1 MKLALVSANCICSG
15 VRSFSFCRQLIGH
28 IYPRIEPG
36 GRVRRFSLKLATRTY
51 RLSLD
56 IKLSLI
62 PHRFRSSQWVLRYPS
77 TNPSDSFCEKG
88 FLRST
93 LIKCSGSSITS
104 FAFRIGI
111 VPLGAFLS
119 VRRVRLDVFVGIGI
133 TLFTSTL
140 MLREFPSR
148 SSRLSERSS

>member
-15 VRSFSFCRQLIGH
+15 VRSFSFCRQLIGC

-36 GRVRRFSLKLATRTY
+36 GRVRRFSLKLAIRTY
-51 RLSLD
+51 RLFLD

-62 PHRFRSSQWVLRYPS
+62 PHRFRSSQWVLRHPL
-77 TNPSDSFCEKG
+77 DSFSEKG

-93 LIKCSGSSITS
+93 LIKCSGSSLTS
-104 FAFRIGI
+104 LAFRIGI

-119 VRRVRLDVFVGIGI
+119 IRRVRLDVFVGIGA
-133 TLFTSTL
+133 TLLTSTS
-140 MLREFPSR
+140 MHREFPSR
-148 SSRLSERSS
+148 SRRLSDRSS

>member
-1 MKLALVSANCICSG
+1 MKLAFVSANCICSG
-15 VRSFSFCRQLIGH
+15 VRSSSFCKQLIGC

-51 RLSLD
+51 RLFLD

-62 PHRFRSSQWVLRYPS
+62 PHRFRSSQWVLRHPS
-77 TNPSDSFCEKG
+77 TYPSDSFSEKG

-93 LIKCSGSSITS
+93 LIKCSGSSVTS
-104 FAFRIGI
+104 LAFRIRI

-119 VRRVRLDVFVGIGI
+119 VRWVRLDVFVGIGT
-133 TLFTSTL
+133 TLFTSTSI
-140 MLREFPSR
+140 LREFPSK
-148 SSRLSERSS
+148 SSRLSDRSS